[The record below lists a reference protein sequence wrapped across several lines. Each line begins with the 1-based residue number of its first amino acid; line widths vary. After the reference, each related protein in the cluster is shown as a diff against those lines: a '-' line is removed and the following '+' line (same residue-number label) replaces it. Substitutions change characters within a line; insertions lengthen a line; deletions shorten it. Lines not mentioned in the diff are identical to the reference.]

1 MVWFDRRER
10 PGVTRDRLHLR
21 AYTAPFLF
29 YFSATMV
36 RRWIISR
43 RYFTLYTRSLGENS
57 NFARSI
63 DECCAAAI
71 YCFAHSSLAEFHRY
85 HCRSIGLLGMPL
97 FGTRENRAAE
107 FQLSARAQSR
117 NVNIAIEICIKTLVD
132 SRFRG
137 YYSIAYI
144 VCTRLEN

>member
-1 MVWFDRRER
+1 MVRFDRRER
-10 PGVTRDRLHLR
+10 PDVTRDRLHLR
-21 AYTAPFLF
+21 AYPAPFLF
-29 YFSATMV
+29 TSRRQMA

-43 RYFTLYTRSLGENS
+43 RYFTLYTRSWAKKS

-63 DECCAAAI
+63 DDSCAAAI
-71 YCFAHSSLAEFHRY
+71 YCSAHSSLAEFHRY
-85 HCRSIGLLGMPL
+85 HCRLIGLLGML
-97 FGTRENRAAE
+97 VFGTRENRAAE